1 MTRINQAGTPVVMV
15 VLIVGIVGYFLGSSR
30 PGQERQSLLNA
41 AHAEAPAATTSA
53 QDTTTSN
60 QVGTWSPTKRYPTH
74 NVYYPGTEE
83 LKPDEMRVIA
93 LGTGMP
99 MPRLKQAAAC
109 FLIELGNGDKFIF
122 DMGNGSLERIHSLG
136 IPPDYLD
143 KVFIT
148 HPHMDHMADLAAFY
162 MTGPQN
168 NRSVPLRVWGPGGGG
183 MRPEWGM
190 KAAMDHMEKTWAWM
204 SGTLA
209 GTIDTSAFRL
219 EVTEYDWSKVRNVIY
234 EDNGAVIRS
243 IPAIHFEGT
252 ASFILEWNGLRLA
265 FSGDTLPNKWWIE
278 HTQGVDLSIHE
289 CFLTADQAMSKWGFS
304 KHEAVNAV
312 TTIHA
317 NATFFG
323 KVMAMTRPK
332 HAVAYHFQN
341 DADTLPVVMK
351 AVEQVYDGPVD
362 YAQDFMVWNVT
373 KEGVR
378 TRMAVVNPEAYPTPP
393 LREKTIAAGERYQ
406 TPDSVLEGWPQEF
419 DDVAEQIYA
428 DFNKKHGTDFK
439 FQLKK

>member
-1 MTRINQAGTPVVMV
+1 MKTNYKIIASGL
-15 VLIVGIVGYFLGSSR
+15 VLTIAIVAAYQKGMID
-30 PGQERQSLLNA
+30 GQSGEELALVA
-41 AHAEAPAATTSA
+41 TAEAKK
-53 QDTTTSN
+53 QDSMAPN
-60 QVGTWSPTKRYPTH
+60 QWSPTKPYPKH

-136 IPPDYLD
+136 IPPDYLN

-204 SGTLA
+204 TGTLA
-209 GTIDTSAFRL
+209 GTIDTTAFKL
-219 EVTEYDWSKVRNVIY
+219 EVTEYGWSKVYNVIY
-234 EDNGAVIRS
+234 EDNGVVIRS

-265 FSGDTLPNKWWIE
+265 YSGDTLPNKWWIE

-289 CFLTADQAMSKWGFS
+289 CFFTPEMAMSKWGFS
-304 KHEAVNAV
+304 SQEALNAV
-312 TTIHA
+312 TTIHS
-317 NATFFG
+317 NPSYFG
-323 KVMAMTRPK
+323 KVMAMTKPK

-341 DADTLPVVMK
+341 DFDTLPTIQE
-351 AVEQVYDGPVD
+351 AVEQVYNGPVD

-378 TRMAVVNPEAYPTPP
+378 TRMAVINPEAYPTPP
-393 LREKTIAAGERYQ
+393 LKEKEIEAGGDRYQ
-406 TPDSVLEGWPQEF
+406 TPDSVLAGWPEEVQG
-419 DDVAEQIYA
+419 VAEQIYN
-428 DFNKKHGTDFK
+428 DFNKKHGTDYK

>member
-30 PGQERQSLLNA
+30 SGQERQSLVNA
-41 AHAEAPAATTSA
+41 AHGESPAAATNA
-53 QDTTTSN
+53 QETTTRG
-60 QVGTWSPTKRYPTH
+60 QIGRWSPTKPYPTR

-83 LKPDEMRVIA
+83 LKPGEMRVIA

-289 CFLTADQAMSKWGFS
+289 CFLTPEQAMSKWGFS
-304 KHEAVNAV
+304 KQEAVNAV

-419 DDVAEQIYA
+419 DDVAEQIYEE
-428 DFNKKHGTDFK
+428 FNKKHGTDFK

>member
-1 MTRINQAGTPVVMV
+1 MTRIKQAGTPVVMV
-15 VLIVGIVGYFLGSSR
+15 ALVVGIIGYLLGSSR
-30 PGQERQSLLNA
+30 SGEERQSLVSA
-41 AHAEAPAATTSA
+41 AHGESSAAATNA
-53 QDTTTSN
+53 QETTTSG
-60 QVGTWSPTKRYPTH
+60 QIGTWSPTKPYPTH

-83 LKPDEMRVIA
+83 LKPDEMRVVA

-289 CFLTADQAMSKWGFS
+289 CFLTPEQAMSKWGFS
-304 KHEAVNAV
+304 KQEAVNAV

-419 DDVAEQIYA
+419 DDVAEQIYEE
-428 DFNKKHGTDFK
+428 FNKKHGTDFK

>member
-1 MTRINQAGTPVVMV
+1 M
-15 VLIVGIVGYFLGSSR
+15 LIASLMLFGGGIAIGRYLADIKA
-30 PGQERQSLLNA
+30 ELSLLPGA
-41 AHAEAPAATTSA
+41 QAQESA
-53 QDTTTSN
+53 MKGEP
-60 QVGTWSPTKRYPTH
+60 VLSPTKAQERDFYVP
-74 NVYYPGTEE
+74 NSED

-93 LGTGMP
+93 CGTGMP

-109 FLIELGNGDKFIF
+109 FVIELGNGDKFIF
-122 DMGNGSLERIHSLG
+122 DMGNGSFERIHALG
-136 IPPDYLD
+136 ISLDYLD

-148 HPHMDHMADLAAFY
+148 HPHMDHMADLGTFY

-190 KAAMDHMEKTWAWM
+190 KAAMDHMEKSWAWM

-209 GTIDTSAFRL
+209 GTIDTTAFKL
-219 EVTEYDWSKVRNVIY
+219 EVTEYDWSKVNNVIY
-234 EDNGAVIRS
+234 EENGVVIRS
-243 IPAIHFEGT
+243 LPAVHFEGT
-252 ASFILEWNGLRLA
+252 FTPEMAMDKWNFSRLEAL
-265 FSGDTLPNKWWIE
+265 
-278 HTQGVDLSIHE
+278 
-289 CFLTADQAMSKWGFS
+289 
-304 KHEAVNAV
+304 NAV

-317 NATFFG
+317 NPSYFA
-323 KVMAMTRPK
+323 KVMAMTNPK

-341 DADTLPVVMK
+341 DYDTLPIIRK
-351 AVEQVYDGPVD
+351 AVEQIYDGPVD

-378 TRMAVVNPEAYPTPP
+378 TRMALVNPEAYPPAP
-393 LREKTIAAGERYQ
+393 LKEKKVEAGGDRYQ
-406 TPDSVLEGWPQEF
+406 TPDSVLAGWPEEMQP
-419 DDVAEQIYA
+419 VAEQIYT